1 MITDIVEIE
10 KTDESNIILA
20 QSHFIKTAEDV
31 YEALIT
37 SAPGIRFGIA
47 FNEAS
52 GPRLIRVEGNDAALM
67 DTAAKNA
74 LRIGAGHLL
83 VILIENA
90 FPVNVMHSLRSVS
103 EITTIFCATANR
115 LRVVV
120 CREGE
125 ATAVLGVMDGE
136 SPLGRESE
144 KDREDRKKF
153 LRKIGYKL

>member
-144 KDREDRKKF
+144 KDREDRKEF

>member
-52 GPRLIRVEGNDAALM
+52 GPRLIRVEGNDTTLM
-67 DTAAKNA
+67 DTAARNA

-144 KDREDRKKF
+144 KDREDRKEF